1 MRFVSF
7 LIFSFFIIFSCV
19 KKKREIKDMNTQ
31 EPDFSKMIR
40 KSDSARRHAILHKAF
55 DTVQKKSK
63 QTS

>member
-1 MRFVSF
+1 
-7 LIFSFFIIFSCV
+7 
-19 KKKREIKDMNTQ
+19 MNTQ

-63 QTS
+63 QTSKKVKK